1 MDTDGAV
8 ATVTERSER
17 LEPGRG
23 FTDLLLVAVIVL
35 MIAAGGMA
43 GALYVL
49 PRENLTIPE
58 IQPAVHVVREAAFPV
73 GASRLVQWGE
83 RLVLVVRFEEERY
96 FALQAVSPYDGCLLE
111 WDEQSTRVISPC
123 SHVVYDARGHVVTGL
138 STEPLRQYPV
148 FTRAGSVYVASD

>member
-1 MDTDGAV
+1 VPETDDV
-8 ATVTERSER
+8 ERTES
-17 LEPGRG
+17 GKS

-35 MIAAGGMA
+35 MIAGGGMI

-49 PRENLTIPE
+49 PRENLNIPGIE
-58 IQPAVHVVREAAFPV
+58 PVVHVVRESAFPI

-83 RLVLVVRFEEERY
+83 RLVLVVRLQDQRY
-96 FALQAVSPYDGCLLE
+96 FALQGISPYDGCVLE
-111 WDEQSTRVISPC
+111 WDEQSTRVVSPC

-148 FTRAGSVYVASD
+148 FTRGGSVYVATD